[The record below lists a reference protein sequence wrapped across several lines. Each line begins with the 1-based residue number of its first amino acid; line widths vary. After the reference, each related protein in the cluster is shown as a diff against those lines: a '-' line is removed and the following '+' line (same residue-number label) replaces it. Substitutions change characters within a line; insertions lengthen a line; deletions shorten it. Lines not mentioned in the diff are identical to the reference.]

1 MQRNLSHPVEALLL
15 VPKSLKRTSFC
26 NFDNNISQS
35 GQMQF
40 LQPAQKNLCDPPKSV
55 IKSLPTPFF
64 ATLFPDR
71 QLNGLLVTR
80 ILFQKIYFCIF
91 SASNR
96 KIITQ
101 WKMIFSK
108 SWYSSG
114 KNVFFY
120 IFSAPP
126 PSYTPITLI
135 ALSEHMFT
143 TDALAQE
150 QQKVLSLNMRNVC
163 HESRFSTGWT
173 LKGQ

>member
-1 MQRNLSHPVEALLL
+1 MHRNLSHPVEAPLL

-26 NFDNNISQS
+26 NLDNFSQS

-55 IKSLPTPFF
+55 AKSLPTLFF
-64 ATLFPDR
+64 CNFVSR
-71 QLNGLLVTR
+71 QTAKWLTSYQNTPPEICFLYFLCKQKNNNTMKNF
-80 ILFQKIYFCIF
+80 LFQI
-91 SASNR
+91 
-96 KIITQ
+96 
-101 WKMIFSK
+101 M
-108 SWYSSG
+108 SG
-114 KNVFFY
+114 KMYFY

-135 ALSEHMFT
+135 ALSEQMFT

-163 HESRFSTGWT
+163 HESRFSTG
-173 LKGQ
+173 

>member
-1 MQRNLSHPVEALLL
+1 MHRNLSHPVEAPLL
-15 VPKSLKRTSFC
+15 VPKSLKRTSFRNLDKCSFC
-26 NFDNNISQS
+26 NLLRKICAIPLNPF
-35 GQMQF
+35 
-40 LQPAQKNLCDPPKSV
+40 PNLCR
-55 IKSLPTPFF
+55 LFFF

-80 ILFQKIYFCIF
+80 ILLQKIYFYIF

-101 WKMIFSK
+101 WKLIFSK
-108 SWYSSG
+108 SCHGTLQEKMY
-114 KNVFFY
+114 FY

-135 ALSEHMFT
+135 ALSEQMFT

-150 QQKVLSLNMRNVC
+150 QQKVLSLNMRNIC
-163 HESRFSTGWT
+163 LESRFSTGWT

>member
-1 MQRNLSHPVEALLL
+1 MRRNLSHPVDAPLL

-26 NFDNNISQS
+26 NLDNFSQS

-55 IKSLPTPFF
+55 AKSLPTLFF
-64 ATLFPDR
+64 TTLFPDR

-80 ILFQKIYFCIF
+80 ILLQKIYFYIF
-91 SASNR
+91 SASIR
-96 KIITQ
+96 KIIAQ
-101 WKMIFSK
+101 WKIIFSK
-108 SWYSSG
+108 SCHGTLQG
-114 KNVFFY
+114 KMYFY

-135 ALSEHMFT
+135 ALSEQMFT